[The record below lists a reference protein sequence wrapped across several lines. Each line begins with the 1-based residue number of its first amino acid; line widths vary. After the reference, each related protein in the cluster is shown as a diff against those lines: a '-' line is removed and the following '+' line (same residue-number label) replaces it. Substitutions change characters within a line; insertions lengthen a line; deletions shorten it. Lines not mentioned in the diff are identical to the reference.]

1 MPRNW
6 LKPSSI
12 NFLLTVPRRCFF
24 SGSVLL
30 LLVMLHAGVCCAVVS
45 VPCSL
50 VATCWERADQLA
62 DVFVVICHFP
72 KGVQVHIKI
81 KGEFGAVRLVW
92 AQPPF
97 SKTFY

>member
-12 NFLLTVPRRCFF
+12 SFLLTVPRRCFF

-72 KGVQVHIKI
+72 KRVQVHIKI

-92 AQPPF
+92 ALQ
-97 SKTFY
+97 